1 MLNFLNKAIQDPAVS
16 DSIHHVMDGSLPGS
30 LTHIISNAEYYGPSL
45 FLLATDVVT
54 AYVFQEPSLLSSLQD
69 KGLTD
74 VVLHA
79 LLVKDVPATR
89 EVLASLPNVF
99 SALCLNNR
107 GLEAFVECKPFER
120 LFKVLLSPDYL
131 PAMRRRRSADLAG
144 DTATNLGNAMDELM
158 RHQPSLKTSATA
170 AIIKLLEQVCALGRD
185 PRYVC
190 WKPTSTKE
198 STSSSAGPHIN
209 MARGGGEVSS
219 DEEDEDEDNGGETG
233 VVTDPLPAPSPSPEK
248 EPVPLVD
255 HMAAAN
261 AYIQMFVHVCRTGQA
276 EIKTI
281 SVTHW
286 GSELGLTVLEGL
298 SRLYTS
304 QVWESTVL
312 LALCSGDTLPADCMF
327 GRQDMER
334 LVPTDQSPSSPAS
347 HGSSGEVT
355 SAMENLTTDSNM
367 EPDMMETASNDN
379 IEIVAGGN
387 ADKPDSISRLML
399 MGSLHVECLVYSN
412 R

>member
-79 LLVKDVPATR
+79 LLVKDVP
-89 EVLASLPNVF
+89 V
-99 SALCLNNR
+99 
-107 GLEAFVECKPFER
+107 
-120 LFKVLLSPDYL
+120 
-131 PAMRRRRSADLAG
+131 
-144 DTATNLGNAMDELM
+144 TNLGNAMDELM
-158 RHQPSLKTSATA
+158 RHQLSLKTLATA

-185 PRYVC
+185 PCCVC

-355 SAMENLTTDSNM
+355 SENLTTDSNK

>member
-1 MLNFLNKAIQDPAVS
+1 M
-16 DSIHHVMDGSLPGS
+16 
-30 LTHIISNAEYYGPSL
+30 
-45 FLLATDVVT
+45 
-54 AYVFQEPSLLSSLQD
+54 
-69 KGLTD
+69 
-74 VVLHA
+74 
-79 LLVKDVPATR
+79 
-89 EVLASLPNVF
+89 
-99 SALCLNNR
+99 
-107 GLEAFVECKPFER
+107 
-120 LFKVLLSPDYL
+120 
-131 PAMRRRRSADLAG
+131 
-144 DTATNLGNAMDELM
+144 
-158 RHQPSLKTSATA
+158 
-170 AIIKLLEQVCALGRD
+170 
-185 PRYVC
+185 
-190 WKPTSTKE
+190 
-198 STSSSAGPHIN
+198 
-209 MARGGGEVSS
+209 
-219 DEEDEDEDNGGETG
+219 
-233 VVTDPLPAPSPSPEK
+233 
-248 EPVPLVD
+248 
-255 HMAAAN
+255 
-261 AYIQMFVHVCRTGQA
+261 
-276 EIKTI
+276 
-281 SVTHW
+281 
-286 GSELGLTVLEGL
+286 LEGL